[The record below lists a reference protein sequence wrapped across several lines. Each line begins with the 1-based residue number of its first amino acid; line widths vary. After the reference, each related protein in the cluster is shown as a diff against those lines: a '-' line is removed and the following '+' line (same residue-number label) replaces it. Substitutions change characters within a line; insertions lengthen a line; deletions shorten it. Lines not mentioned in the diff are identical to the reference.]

1 MADPL
6 LNATAILACA
16 HGGRCVPV
24 AISPRVKVSG
34 APCLVAG
41 TPMPIAGCMA
51 PPNLGAPCTMAQAPA
66 GSFRIRSMGQPVLT
80 LTSML
85 LATPSGL
92 PVIIASP
99 GQSRVRGG

>member
-6 LNATAILACA
+6 LNATAILVCS
-16 HGGRCVPV
+16 HGGRCVPI
-24 AISPRVKVSG
+24 AISPRVRVSG
-34 APCLVAG
+34 APCLLAG
-41 TPMPIAGCMA
+41 TPMPIAGCTA
-51 PPNLGAPCTMAQAPA
+51 GPNQGGPCTMAQAPA